1 MIQNLQIKRREKL
14 KLKMEQSNNLS
25 EFSLIFKYAL
35 KDLSRNYKK
44 LSSIIVTLF
53 ISLFIL
59 SAIFTI
65 EDSLKKELNDNAKA
79 LLGGDLEIDYNRN
92 QGNLRLVDRVK
103 EFSTISQM
111 IEFSTMVSTTN
122 REKNKSLFTRI
133 KTVDT
138 KYPLYGTV
146 EYEPVGAFDRMHNE
160 ANTVLINQSL
170 SKNLNLKINDQVNVQ
185 DQLFTVI
192 GIVKSV
198 PDVSGFVAFG
208 DWALAGEQTLEILKL
223 NGIGSFLN
231 YEYKVKFNEN
241 DDPKKIKQRIESIFK
256 EDQKVKLRYPENS
269 ASGLKRIINNFSQ
282 FLSLVSISAM
292 LIAGIGIANT
302 LLSFINQN
310 NMSIA
315 VRKAVGFYS
324 GNIKTLYYLQL
335 LILLFVITALAYGFS
350 FLIVPIVDQYLSDG
364 LGLNILPL
372 FSFVN
377 FVKIFLVGLLVL
389 VIFSIPTI
397 NSIDQIKASN
407 LFRNVFQNLEFY
419 YTKKSIAFSL
429 ILLSILVL
437 IFSLGSENP
446 TYSLGYFAAFF
457 LCLGVFFLLS
467 KLIIFFLKK
476 YKSTQIISLKV
487 SIKNITQSKSIT
499 PITVMSLGLG
509 VTLLLTLALVGT
521 NFKREIAKSI
531 PDIAPDYFFVG
542 IQKGERDIFETNI
555 FNMDPKAKIEVVPMV
570 SSGIIKINGVNPNT
584 YIKSDNDSYWV
595 IGSDRR
601 SSWVDEVPKDNPL
614 TDGEWWDLT
623 KPNKLQISLDAKVAR
638 DFKINL
644 GDVFT
649 LNIYGREIEGNIVN
663 FREVNYRDL
672 SINFAMLFN
681 PQFANNIPHE
691 YLATAKFDNIEKFNE
706 ISMLET
712 LPSLSMIKIADYLNK
727 VTSVLNKVFIA
738 VTLISAITIVIGL
751 IVISSAIMVQG
762 KVKEFQNLVF
772 KILGFSKK
780 DIILSS
786 IIEFIIIFKSV
797 ILIAIFFA
805 VIASKFIMENIFELI
820 WKFDFDVLIK
830 LSFSIGFV
838 TLILIMLTNLKYLNP
853 KVYPI
858 IRNQ

>member
-1 MIQNLQIKRREKL
+1 MEKL
-14 KLKMEQSNNLS
+14 NNPS
-25 EFSLIFKYAL
+25 ELNLIFRYAL

-92 QGNLRLVDRVK
+92 KGNLELVDKVK
-103 EFSTISQM
+103 EFATISQM

-138 KYPLYGTV
+138 KYPLYGDV
-146 EYEPVGAFDRMHNE
+146 NYEPAGAFDRMHNE
-160 ANTVLINQSL
+160 PNTLLINESL
-170 SKNLNLKINDQVNVQ
+170 SKNLNLKINEKIKVQ
-185 DQLFTVI
+185 NQLFTII

-231 YEYKVKFNEN
+231 YEYKVKF
-241 DDPKKIKQRIESIFK
+241 DPTADANKLEKKIENIFK
-256 EDQKVKLRYPENS
+256 DDQKVKLRYPENS

-335 LILLFVITALAYGFS
+335 LILLLVITTFAYGSS

-364 LGLNILPL
+364 LGLNVSPV
-372 FSFVN
+372 FSVLN
-377 FVKIFLVGLLVL
+377 FIKIFLVGLLVL

-397 NSIDQIKASN
+397 SSIDQVKASN

-419 YTKKSIAFSL
+419 YSKKSITLSL

-437 IFSLGSENP
+437 LFSFGSERP
-446 TYSLGYFAAFF
+446 IYSLGYFVAFF
-457 LCLGVFFLLS
+457 VCLIVFFLLS
-467 KLIIFFLKK
+467 KIIIYFLKK
-476 YKSTQIISLKV
+476 FKSTSNISLKV
-487 SIKNITQSKSIT
+487 SIKNITQTKSIT
-499 PITVMSLGLG
+499 PITIMSLGLG

-521 NFKREIAKSI
+521 NFQREIAKSI

-542 IQKGERDIFETNI
+542 IQKGEKKIFEENI
-555 FNMDPKAKIEVVPMV
+555 LKMDANAKIEVVPMV

-584 YIKSDNDSYWV
+584 YIKPDNDSYWV

-601 SSWVDEVPKDNPL
+601 SSWVDDIPEDNPL
-614 TDGEWWDLT
+614 TEGVWWDLT
-623 KPNKLQISLDAKVAR
+623 KPDKLQISLDAEVA
-638 DFKINL
+638 KNLNIKL

-649 LNIYGREIEGNIVN
+649 LNIYGREIDGEIVN
-663 FREVNYRDL
+663 FRAVDYRDL

-691 YLATAKFDNIEKFNE
+691 YLATAKFEMIDKFDE
-706 ISMLET
+706 TSMLEV

-727 VTSVLNKVFIA
+727 VTDVLNKVFIA
-738 VTLISAITIVIGL
+738 VTLISAVTIIIGL

-762 KVKEFQNLVF
+762 KVKEYQNLVF

-780 DIILSS
+780 EVILSS
-786 IIEFIIIFKSV
+786 LIEFVIIFKSV
-797 ILIAIFFA
+797 ILIAIIFA
-805 VIASKFIMENIFELI
+805 VIASKFIMENIFELV
-820 WKFDFDVLIK
+820 WAFDFKVLIY
-830 LSFSIGFV
+830 LGFSIGSV
-838 TLILIMLTNLKYLNP
+838 TLFLIMLTNLKYLNP
-853 KVYPI
+853 KVYPL

>member
-1 MIQNLQIKRREKL
+1 MEKL
-14 KLKMEQSNNLS
+14 NNPS
-25 EFSLIFKYAL
+25 ELNLIFKYAL

-44 LSSIIVTLF
+44 LSSIIITLF

-92 QGNLRLVDRVK
+92 EGNLELVNQVK
-103 EFSTISQM
+103 EFTTISQM
-111 IEFSTMVSTTN
+111 IEFSTMVSTID
-122 REKNKSLFTRI
+122 RDKNKSLFTRI

-138 KYPLYGTV
+138 KYPLYGKV
-146 EYEPVGAFDRMHNE
+146 DYEPAGAFDRMHNE
-160 ANTVLINQSL
+160 PNTLLINESL
-170 SKNLNLKINDQVNVQ
+170 SKNLNLKIDDKIKVQ
-185 DQLFTVI
+185 NQLFTII

-208 DWALAGEQTLEILKL
+208 DWALAGDQTLEILKL

-231 YEYKVKFNEN
+231 YEYKVKFNET
-241 DDPKKIKQRIESIFK
+241 DDAGKIEKKIENIFK
-256 EDQKVKLRYPENS
+256 DDQKVKLRYPENS

-335 LILLFVITALAYGFS
+335 LILLLVITTFAYGSS
-350 FLIVPIVDQYLSDG
+350 FLIVPFVDQYLSDG
-364 LGLNILPL
+364 LGLNVSPVFSIL
-372 FSFVN
+372 N
-377 FVKIFLVGLLVL
+377 FIKIFLVGLLVL

-397 NSIDQIKASN
+397 SSIDQVKASN

-419 YTKKSIAFSL
+419 YSKKSTALSL

-437 IFSLGSENP
+437 LFSFGSERP
-446 TYSLGYFAAFF
+446 IYSIGYFVAFF
-457 LCLGVFFLLS
+457 VCLIVFFLLS
-467 KLIIFFLKK
+467 KIIIYFLKK
-476 YKSTQIISLKV
+476 FKSTSNISLKV
-487 SIKNITQSKSIT
+487 SIKNITQTKSIT
-499 PITVMSLGLG
+499 PITIMSLGLG

-521 NFKREIAKSI
+521 NFQREIAKSI

-542 IQKGERDIFETNI
+542 IQKGEKEIFEKNI
-555 FNMDPKAKIEVVPMV
+555 LNMDSNAKIEVVPMV

-584 YIKSDNDSYWV
+584 YIQPDNNSYWV

-601 SSWVDEVPKDNPL
+601 SSWVDEVPEDNPI
-614 TDGEWWDLT
+614 TEGEWWDLT
-623 KPNKLQISLDAKVAR
+623 KPNKLQISLDAQVAK
-638 DFKINL
+638 DLNIKL

-649 LNIYGREIEGNIVN
+649 LNIYGREIDGEIVN
-663 FREVNYRDL
+663 FRAVDYRDL

-691 YLATAKFDNIEKFNE
+691 YLATAKFDLIEKFDE
-706 ISMLET
+706 TSMLEV

-727 VTSVLNKVFIA
+727 VTDVLNKVFIA
-738 VTLISAITIVIGL
+738 VTLISAVTIIIGL

-762 KVKEFQNLVF
+762 KVKEYQNLVF

-780 DIILSS
+780 EVILSS
-786 IIEFIIIFKSV
+786 LIEFIIIFKSV
-797 ILIAIFFA
+797 ILIAVLFA
-805 VIASKFIMENIFELI
+805 VIASKFIMENIFELV
-820 WKFDFDVLIK
+820 WAFDFKVLIY
-830 LSFSIGFV
+830 LGFSIGSV
-838 TLILIMLTNLKYLNP
+838 TLFLIMLTNLKYLNP
-853 KVYPI
+853 KVYPL

>member
-1 MIQNLQIKRREKL
+1 MEKL
-14 KLKMEQSNNLS
+14 NNPS
-25 EFSLIFKYAL
+25 ELNLIFRYAL

-92 QGNLRLVDRVK
+92 KGNLELVDKVK
-103 EFSTISQM
+103 EFATISQM
-111 IEFSTMVSTTN
+111 IEFSTMVSTTS

-138 KYPLYGTV
+138 KYPLYGDV
-146 EYEPVGAFDRMHNE
+146 NYEPAGAFDRMHNE
-160 ANTVLINQSL
+160 PNTLLINESL
-170 SKNLNLKINDQVNVQ
+170 SKNLNLKINEKIKVQ
-185 DQLFTVI
+185 NQLFTII

-231 YEYKVKFNEN
+231 YEYKVKF
-241 DDPKKIKQRIESIFK
+241 DPTADADKLEKKIENIFQD
-256 EDQKVKLRYPENS
+256 DQKVKLRYPENS

-335 LILLFVITALAYGFS
+335 LILLLVITTFAYGSS

-364 LGLNILPL
+364 LGLNVSPV
-372 FSFVN
+372 FSVLN
-377 FVKIFLVGLLVL
+377 FIKIFLVGLLVL

-397 NSIDQIKASN
+397 SSIDQVKASN

-419 YTKKSIAFSL
+419 YSKKSITLSL

-437 IFSLGSENP
+437 LFSFGSERP
-446 TYSLGYFAAFF
+446 IYSLGYFVAFF
-457 LCLGVFFLLS
+457 VCLIVFFLLS
-467 KLIIFFLKK
+467 KIIIYFLKK
-476 YKSTQIISLKV
+476 FKSTSNISLKV
-487 SIKNITQSKSIT
+487 SIKNITQTKSIT
-499 PITVMSLGLG
+499 PITIMSLGLG

-521 NFKREIAKSI
+521 NFQREIAKSI

-542 IQKGERDIFETNI
+542 IQKGEKKIFEENILKMDTN
-555 FNMDPKAKIEVVPMV
+555 AKIEVVPMV

-584 YIKSDNDSYWV
+584 YIKPDNDSYWV

-601 SSWVDEVPKDNPL
+601 SSWVDDIPEDNPL
-614 TDGEWWDLT
+614 TKGVWWDLT
-623 KPNKLQISLDAKVAR
+623 KPDKLQISLDAEVA
-638 DFKINL
+638 KNLNIKL

-649 LNIYGREIEGNIVN
+649 LNIYGREIDGEIVN
-663 FREVNYRDL
+663 FRAVDYRDL

-691 YLATAKFDNIEKFNE
+691 YLATAKFEMIDKFDE
-706 ISMLET
+706 TSMLEV

-727 VTSVLNKVFIA
+727 VTDVLNKVFIA
-738 VTLISAITIVIGL
+738 VTLISAVTIIIGL

-762 KVKEFQNLVF
+762 KVKEYQNLVF

-780 DIILSS
+780 EVILSS
-786 IIEFIIIFKSV
+786 LIEFVIIFKSV
-797 ILIAIFFA
+797 ILIAIIFA
-805 VIASKFIMENIFELI
+805 VIASKFIMENIFELV
-820 WKFDFDVLIK
+820 WAFDFKVLIY
-830 LSFSIGFV
+830 LSLSIGTV
-838 TLILIMLTNLKYLNP
+838 TLLLIMLTNLKYLNP
-853 KVYPI
+853 KVYPL

>member
-1 MIQNLQIKRREKL
+1 MEKL
-14 KLKMEQSNNLS
+14 NNTS
-25 EFSLIFKYAL
+25 ELSLIFKYAL

-92 QGNLRLVDRVK
+92 KGNLELVNKVK
-103 EFSTISQM
+103 EFATISQM
-111 IEFSTMVSTTN
+111 IEFSTMVSTID

-138 KYPLYGTV
+138 KYPLYGEV
-146 EYEPVGAFDRMHNE
+146 AYEPTGAFERMHNE
-160 ANTVLINQSL
+160 PNTLLINESL
-170 SKNLNLKINDQVNVQ
+170 SKNLNLKINEKIKVQ
-185 DQLFTVI
+185 NQLFTII

-208 DWALAGEQTLEILKL
+208 DWALAGKQTLEILKL

-231 YEYKVKFNEN
+231 YEYKVKFNKTGDANRLE
-241 DDPKKIKQRIESIFK
+241 KKIENIFK

-335 LILLFVITALAYGFS
+335 LILLLIITTFAYGSS
-350 FLIVPIVDQYLSDG
+350 FLIVPIVDQYLSEG
-364 LGLNILPL
+364 LGLNVSPV
-372 FSFVN
+372 FSIIN
-377 FVKIFLVGLLVL
+377 FIKIFLVGFLILI
-389 VIFSIPTI
+389 IFSIPTI
-397 NSIDQIKASN
+397 SSIDQVRASN

-419 YTKKSIAFSL
+419 YSKKSVALSL

-437 IFSLGSENP
+437 LFSFGSERP
-446 TYSLGYFAAFF
+446 IYSLGYFVAFF
-457 LCLGVFFLLS
+457 VCLIVFFLLS
-467 KLIIFFLKK
+467 KIIIYFLKK
-476 YKSTQIISLKV
+476 FKSTSNISLKV
-487 SIKNITQSKSIT
+487 SIKNITQTKSIT
-499 PITVMSLGLG
+499 PITIMSLGLG

-521 NFKREIAKSI
+521 NFQREIAKSI

-542 IQKGERDIFETNI
+542 IQKGEKEIFEKNI
-555 FNMDPKAKIEVVPMV
+555 LKMDSNAKIEVVPMV

-584 YIKSDNDSYWV
+584 YIQPDNDSYWV

-614 TDGEWWDLT
+614 TEGKWWDLT
-623 KPNKLQISLDAKVAR
+623 RPNQLQISLDAQVAENLN
-638 DFKINL
+638 INL

-649 LNIYGREIEGNIVN
+649 LNIYGREIDGEIVN
-663 FREVNYRDL
+663 FRSVDYRDL
-672 SINFAMLFN
+672 NINFAMLFN

-691 YLATAKFDNIEKFNE
+691 YLATAKFDKIEKFDE
-706 ISMLET
+706 ISMLEA

-727 VTSVLNKVFIA
+727 VTDVLNKVFIA
-738 VTLISAITIVIGL
+738 VTLISAVTIIIGL

-762 KVKEFQNLVF
+762 KIKEYQNLVF

-780 DIILSS
+780 EVILSS
-786 IIEFIIIFKSV
+786 LIEFIIIFKSV

-805 VIASKFIMENIFELI
+805 VIASKFIMENIFELV
-820 WKFDFDVLIK
+820 WVFDFKVLFN
-830 LSFSIGFV
+830 LGLSIGLV
-838 TLILIMLTNLKYLNP
+838 TLALIMITNLKYLSP
-853 KVYPI
+853 KVYPL

>member
-1 MIQNLQIKRREKL
+1 
-14 KLKMEQSNNLS
+14 
-25 EFSLIFKYAL
+25 
-35 KDLSRNYKK
+35 
-44 LSSIIVTLF
+44 
-53 ISLFIL
+53 
-59 SAIFTI
+59 
-65 EDSLKKELNDNAKA
+65 
-79 LLGGDLEIDYNRN
+79 
-92 QGNLRLVDRVK
+92 
-103 EFSTISQM
+103 
-111 IEFSTMVSTTN
+111 
-122 REKNKSLFTRI
+122 
-133 KTVDT
+133 
-138 KYPLYGTV
+138 
-146 EYEPVGAFDRMHNE
+146 MHNE
-160 ANTVLINQSL
+160 ANTILINQSL
-170 SKNLNLKINDQVNVQ
+170 SKNLNLKINDQVKVQ

-208 DWALAGEQTLEILKL
+208 DWALAGEQTLKILKL

-231 YEYKVKFNEN
+231 YEYKVKFDEN
-241 DDPKKIKQRIESIFK
+241 DDPKKIEQKIEDIFK
-256 EDQKVKLRYPENS
+256 EDQEVKLRYPENS

-335 LILLFVITALAYGFS
+335 LILLFVVTALAYGSS

-372 FSFVN
+372 FSFIN
-377 FVKIFLVGLLVL
+377 FIKIFLVGLLVL

-419 YTKKSIAFSL
+419 YTKKSIALSL

-457 LCLGVFFLLS
+457 VCLGVFFLLS
-467 KLIIFFLKK
+467 KLIIFFLKR

-499 PITVMSLGLG
+499 PITIMSLGLG

-555 FNMDPKAKIEVVPMV
+555 LNMDPNAKVEVVPMV

-623 KPNKLQISLDAKVAR
+623 KPNELQISLDAKVAR

-649 LNIYGREIEGNIVN
+649 LNIYGREIEGSIVN
-663 FREVNYRDL
+663 FREVDYRDL

-691 YLATAKFDNIEKFNE
+691 YLATAKFDSIEKFNE
-706 ISMLET
+706 ISMLEI

-780 DIILSS
+780 DVT
-786 IIEFIIIFKSV
+786 FIIHYRIHNYF
-797 ILIAIFFA
+797 
-805 VIASKFIMENIFELI
+805 
-820 WKFDFDVLIK
+820 
-830 LSFSIGFV
+830 
-838 TLILIMLTNLKYLNP
+838 
-853 KVYPI
+853 
-858 IRNQ
+858 

>member
-1 MIQNLQIKRREKL
+1 MEK
-14 KLKMEQSNNLS
+14 SNNPS
-25 EFSLIFKYAL
+25 EFNLVFKYAL

-44 LSSIIVTLF
+44 LSSIIITLF

-92 QGNLRLVDRVK
+92 EGNLDLVNQVK
-103 EFSTISQM
+103 KFATISQM
-111 IEFSTMVSTTN
+111 IEFSTMVSTID
-122 REKNKSLFTRI
+122 RDKNKSLFTRI

-138 KYPLYGTV
+138 KYPLYGEV
-146 EYEPVGAFDRMHNE
+146 DYEPAGAFDRMHNE
-160 ANTVLINQSL
+160 PNTLLINESL
-170 SKNLNLKINDQVNVQ
+170 SKNLNLKINDKIKVQ
-185 DQLFTVI
+185 NQLFTII

-208 DWALAGEQTLEILKL
+208 DWALAGDQTLKILRL

-231 YEYKVKFNEN
+231 YEYKVKFNEAE
-241 DDPKKIKQRIESIFK
+241 DARKLEKRIENIFK
-256 EDQKVKLRYPENS
+256 DDQKVQLRYPENS

-335 LILLFVITALAYGFS
+335 LILLLIITTLAYGSS
-350 FLIVPIVDQYLSDG
+350 FLIVPVVDQYLSDG
-364 LGLNILPL
+364 LGLNVSPV
-372 FSFVN
+372 FSVVN
-377 FVKIFLVGLLVL
+377 YIKIFLVGLLVL
-389 VIFSIPTI
+389 IIFSIPTI
-397 NSIDQIKASN
+397 SSIDQVKASN

-419 YTKKSIAFSL
+419 YSKKSITFSL

-437 IFSLGSENP
+437 LFSFGSERP
-446 TYSLGYFAAFF
+446 VYSFGYFVAFF
-457 LCLGVFFLLS
+457 VCLIVFFLLS
-467 KLIIFFLKK
+467 KIIIYFLKK
-476 YKSTQIISLKV
+476 FKSTSNISLKV
-487 SIKNITQSKSIT
+487 SIKNITQTKSIT
-499 PITVMSLGLG
+499 PITIMSLGLG

-521 NFKREIAKSI
+521 NFQREIAKSI

-542 IQKGERDIFETNI
+542 IQKGEKEIFEKNI
-555 FNMDPKAKIEVVPMV
+555 LDMDANAKIEVVPMV
-570 SSGIIKINGVNPNT
+570 SSGIIKINGVNPIT
-584 YIKSDNDSYWV
+584 YIQTDNDSFWV
-595 IGSDRR
+595 IESDRR
-601 SSWVDEVPKDNPL
+601 SSWTDEVPEDNPI
-614 TDGEWWDLT
+614 TEGEWWDLT
-623 KPNKLQISLDAKVAR
+623 KPNQLQISLDAEVA
-638 DFKINL
+638 KNLNIKL

-649 LNIYGREIEGNIVN
+649 LNIYGREIDGEIVN
-663 FREVNYRDL
+663 FRAVDYRDL
-672 SINFAMLFN
+672 NINFAMLFN

-691 YLATAKFDNIEKFNE
+691 YLATAKFETIEKFDE
-706 ISMLET
+706 TSMLEV

-727 VTSVLNKVFIA
+727 VTDVLNKVFIA
-738 VTLISAITIVIGL
+738 VTLISAVTIIIGL

-762 KVKEFQNLVF
+762 KVKEYQNLVF

-780 DIILSS
+780 EIIFSS
-786 IIEFIIIFKSV
+786 LIEFLIIFNSV
-797 ILIAIFFA
+797 ILIATFFA
-805 VIASKFIMENIFELI
+805 VIASKFIMENIFELV
-820 WKFDFDVLIK
+820 WAFDFKVLFN
-830 LSFSIGFV
+830 LGFSIGLV
-838 TLILIMLTNLKYLNP
+838 TLVLIMVTNLKYLAP
-853 KVYPI
+853 KVYPL